1 VSSTTTPAGRQ
12 EYLLGLLAIREDALV
27 IRLAR
32 VRAGDLE
39 LAEDA
44 LQQAYYLMARIED
57 PSGIEDP
64 RAYFCRVLIRVI
76 HDLYS

>member
-1 VSSTTTPAGRQ
+1 M
-12 EYLLGLLAIREDALV
+12 V